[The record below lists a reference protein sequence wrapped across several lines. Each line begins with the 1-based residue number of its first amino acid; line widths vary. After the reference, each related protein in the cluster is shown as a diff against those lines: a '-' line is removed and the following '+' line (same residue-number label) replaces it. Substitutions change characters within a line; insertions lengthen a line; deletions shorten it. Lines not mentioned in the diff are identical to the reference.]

1 MQGFL
6 SRYKRFLMRVALLG
20 CMLTVAG
27 RTFAQSPEPIRDV
40 TIGPN
45 REVRVNGRPFL
56 PIMSWLQDPVNF
68 PAVRNCGM
76 NTTAGY
82 WRGSGGTRDVAEY
95 LDRVREAGLY
105 GVMPYDDALR
115 GHPALL
121 AYIHDDEPDLP
132 RQVSDGEV
140 IASPGLR
147 INSKTPLWRI
157 RDGDTSSWSVLD
169 PLAEAAITIPLPSP
183 VTVRRFS
190 FWLTTSPGL
199 SVAREIEIQ
208 ADGNT
213 ATVATLENRRG
224 EQAIELPEPVT
235 ASRFTFRVTKTDPGD
250 NEWGSIAEIGAYD
263 KDGKNVLLA
272 PPRWIPRQTPEQT
285 AQAYQRIRQGDANRP
300 VFMTFTGYFHPHFG
314 KWPDEVRSRL
324 YPAYIASA
332 DVVGFDIYPIY
343 GWNKPEWI
351 HLVYEATAQL
361 TDLAGNRPT
370 YAWIETGKGGQYTGA
385 LENQKDVT
393 PRHIEAEVWM
403 ALCGGATG
411 IGYFTHIWK
420 PSYNQFGVP
429 AENREALRRINDRLT
444 RLTPAILA
452 PRHNN
457 ALSWTTAGGRVAAF
471 LTVAEDAV
479 YVFAVNY
486 DPKDQP
492 ADVVFSLNAAGLPTT
507 AAVADGTVAVVI
519 DENRGVLIRDG
530 KFSDHFEPLGVHLYR
545 IQMGEKTR
553 VGQ

>member
-1 MQGFL
+1 MPRFQYSRLRLLFRTAMLGYVL
-6 SRYKRFLMRVALLG
+6 STAV
-20 CMLTVAG
+20 TSS
-27 RTFAQSPEPIRDV
+27 AQSREPIRDV
-40 TIGPN
+40 TIGVN
-45 REVRVNGRPFL
+45 RELRVNGRPFL
-56 PIMSWLQDPVNF
+56 PIMAWLQDPGNF
-68 PAVRNCGM
+68 PAVRDCGM

-82 WRGSGGTRDVAEY
+82 WRGSGGTRSVAEY
-95 LDRVREAGLY
+95 LGQVQEAGLY

-121 AYIHDDEPDLP
+121 AYIHEDEPDLP

-147 INSKTPLWRI
+147 LNSRTPLWRM

-169 PLAEAAITIPLPSP
+169 PLAEAEITIPLPAP

-208 ADGNT
+208 ADGQK
-213 ATVATLENRRG
+213 AAVAALENRRG
-224 EQAIELPEPVT
+224 EQAVDLPEPVT
-235 ASRFTFRVTKTDPGD
+235 ASRFTFRVVKIDPGD
-250 NEWGSIAEIGAYD
+250 NEWGSIAEIAAYD
-263 KDGKNVLLA
+263 ADGKNVILA

-285 AQAYQRIRQGDANRP
+285 AESYRRIRQGDASRP

-314 KWPDEVRSRL
+314 KWPEEVRDRL

-361 TDLAGNRPT
+361 TDLAGNRPV

-411 IGYFTHIWK
+411 IGYFTHVWK
-420 PSYNQFGVP
+420 PSYHQFGVP

-444 RLTPAILA
+444 RLAPAILA
-452 PRHNN
+452 PRCKG
-457 ALSWTTAGGRVAAF
+457 ALSWTTTGGKVAAF
-471 LTVAEDAV
+471 LTAAEDAI

-486 DPKDQP
+486 DPKEQP
-492 ADVVFSLNAAGLPTT
+492 ADVEFTLDAGGLPPPAAFT
-507 AAVADGTVAVVI
+507 AEGQALVI
-519 DENRGVLIRDG
+519 DENRSVPIRGG
-530 KFSDHFEPLGVHLYR
+530 KFSDRFEPLGVRLYR
-545 IQMGEKTR
+545 LPYTER
-553 VGQ
+553 PEAGQ

>member
-1 MQGFL
+1 VQRLQYGYRRLL
-6 SRYKRFLMRVALLG
+6 SPAALWG
-20 CMLTVAG
+20 CLLWGALPA
-27 RTFAQSPEPIRDV
+27 FAQSPEPIRDV
-40 TIGPN
+40 TIGAD
-45 REVRVNGRPFL
+45 RELRVNGRRFL
-56 PIMSWLQDPVNF
+56 PIMAWLQHPSNF
-68 PAVRNCGM
+68 PAVRDCGM

-82 WRGSGGTRDVAEY
+82 WRGSGGTQGVAEY
-95 LDRVREAGLY
+95 LGRVQEAGLY

-121 AYIHDDEPDLP
+121 AYIHEDEPDLP

-147 INSKTPLWRI
+147 INSGAPLWRM

-169 PLAEAAITIPLPSP
+169 PLTEAEITMPLPSP
-183 VTVRRFS
+183 VAVRRFS

-208 ADGNT
+208 ADGQK
-213 ATVATLENRRG
+213 AAVFALENRRG
-224 EQAIELPEPVT
+224 EQAIDLPEPVT
-235 ASRFTFRVTKTDPGD
+235 ATRFTFRVAKTDRGE
-250 NEWGSIAEIGAYD
+250 NEWGSIAEIAAYD
-263 KDGKNVLLA
+263 AEGKNVLLA
-272 PPRWIPRQTPEQT
+272 PPRWIPRQTPERT
-285 AQAYQRIRQGDANRP
+285 AEAYRRIRQGDASRP

-314 KWPDEVRSRL
+314 KWPEEVRNRL

-361 TDLAGNRPT
+361 ADLAESRPV

-411 IGYFTHIWK
+411 IGYFTHVWK

-429 AENREALRRINDRLT
+429 AENRKALRRINDRLT
-444 RLTPAILA
+444 RLAPAILA
-452 PRHNN
+452 PRCKGV
-457 ALSWTTAGGRVAAF
+457 LTWTTAGGKVAAF
-471 LTVAEDAV
+471 LTAAEDAI

-486 DPKDQP
+486 DPKNEP
-492 ADVVFSLNAAGLPTT
+492 AEVAFTLDAGGLPP
-507 AAVADGTVAVVI
+507 TVALTAEGDALVI
-519 DENRGVLIRDG
+519 DENRSVPFRGG
-530 KFSDHFEPLGVHLYR
+530 QFSDHFEPLSVHLYR
-545 IQMGEKTR
+545 ISYAER
-553 VGQ
+553 VGTN